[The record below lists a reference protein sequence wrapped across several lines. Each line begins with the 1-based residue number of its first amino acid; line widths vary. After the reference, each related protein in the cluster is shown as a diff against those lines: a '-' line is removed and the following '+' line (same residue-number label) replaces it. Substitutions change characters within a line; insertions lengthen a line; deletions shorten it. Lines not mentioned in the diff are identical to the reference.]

1 MDTFLK
7 LTSVKDKNNCN
18 CISPFYINDIS
29 GINPNTGRNY
39 ASEDKDILKSALYR
53 ISNARGCNL
62 SVCCDPNDPS
72 KTPDEKFTN
81 EFIQKYPKI
90 MPVYT
95 GSSIT
100 SIKLSTNGSVTGNGW
115 VAPTPYMICKITK
128 ATISD
133 TSDPTIKI
141 ASKLVNNCFT
151 NQCNPAKSITL
162 NTLLQTS
169 KLDMKYTY
177 LDDTMVA
184 QALAEGNIT
193 YVKQYIRKYKM
204 VDSALTNDDYN
215 NRMIHLAAAGKSLDI
230 LNMLIALKANLNVT
244 NKMRETPLHFAV
256 RSKNTNNMDALLSQ
270 GVDMTLVNNKGE
282 TAMFYAMKT
291 GNMNIINMLYNNGAS
306 VLGVDKMGNNLIHYC
321 ILNCPSYN
329 EDDDT
334 VPNTKSE
341 IIKFLVDHGISTEQ
355 KNLKG
360 ISPLEMVGKEINK
373 EINKECDLAISKD
386 TDNIKEKFFNT
397 KAIEEGFASS
407 TTLPSVN
414 STLPSVNSTLPS
426 VNSTLP
432 SSGPTIKP
440 TKIKYGA
447 KENNISGGTTEHK
460 SLLEIQTMLF
470 NNIIKNNPNKY
481 NKYISVKD
489 IPKGAPIEV
498 LDTVC
503 VGDGMTGNED
513 SDECIAAGG
522 QLVKVKNQTTKIKL
536 ELIQEDDTV
545 IDELDESELY
555 YKKNPRKAPKD
566 TIPANIKE
574 FNDNVIKNGPITYTN
589 GNTVPQTTGF
599 TYNIGQESTNV
610 LNSIEG
616 TLGFNPQ
623 PTKGSINTVP
633 SITIESGSIP
643 VSIPTSMPKKNPI
656 TTYSNKTA
664 TAHPP
669 MFDDEVIHKCQ
680 SDAIRNSTKITEAQ
694 NTTTSTFPNVTQG
707 KFESITIYIDTYKKY
722 IIGFLI
728 LIVLLIGFLIYKN
741 YSNNNP
747 TNPTNNATNNAT
759 NNSQ

>member
-39 ASEDKDILKSALYR
+39 ASEDKDILKTALYR
-53 ISNARGCNL
+53 ISNARGCNV

-128 ATISD
+128 ATIND

-151 NQCNPAKSITL
+151 NQCNPSKSITL
-162 NTLLQTS
+162 NSLLQNS
-169 KLDMKYTY
+169 KTDMKYTY

-193 YVKQYIRKYKM
+193 YVKQYIRKYKL
-204 VDSALTNDDYN
+204 VDSPLTNDDYN
-215 NRMIHLAAAGKSLDI
+215 NRMIHLAAAGKSVDI

-270 GVDMTLVNNKGE
+270 GVDMTLANNNGE

-291 GNMNIINMLYNNGAS
+291 GNMNIINMLYNNGAPI
-306 VLGVDKMGNNLIHYC
+306 LGIDKMGNNLIHYC

-341 IIKFLVDHGISTEQ
+341 IIRFLVDHGISTEQ

-373 EINKECDLAISKD
+373 EINKECALGMSKD
-386 TDNIKEKFFNT
+386 TDNIKEKFFNI
-397 KAIEEGFASS
+397 KPIAEGFATS
-407 TTLPSVN
+407 TTLPIVN
-414 STLPSVNSTLPS
+414 TTLPT
-426 VNSTLP
+426 
-432 SSGPTIKP
+432 SGPTSGHTSGPTTKP

-447 KENNISGGTTEHK
+447 KEQNVSGDTTEHK

-522 QLVKVKNQTTKIKL
+522 QLVKVKKQTTKIKL

-545 IDELDESELY
+545 IDELDESDLY
-555 YKKNPRKAPKD
+555 YKKNPRKFPKD
-566 TIPANIKE
+566 TMPADIKQ
-574 FNDNVIKNGPITYTN
+574 FNDSVIKNGPITYTN

-616 TLGFNPQ
+616 SLGFNPQ
-623 PTKGSINTVP
+623 PTKASINTIP
-633 SITIESGSIP
+633 NITIVGGSIP
-643 VSIPTSMPKKNPI
+643 ESMPTSMPKKNPI

-664 TAHPP
+664 TDHPP
-669 MFDDEVIHKCQ
+669 MFDDEVIHKCKT
-680 SDAIRNSTKITEAQ
+680 DAIRNSTKITEAQ
-694 NTTTSTFPNVTQG
+694 INTSSTFPSFPSSTFPNVTQG
-707 KFESITIYIDTYKKY
+707 TFESITIYIDTYKKY

-728 LIVLLIGFLIYKN
+728 LIVLLIGYLIYKN
-741 YSNNNP
+741 YSNNN
-747 TNPTNNATNNAT
+747 AT